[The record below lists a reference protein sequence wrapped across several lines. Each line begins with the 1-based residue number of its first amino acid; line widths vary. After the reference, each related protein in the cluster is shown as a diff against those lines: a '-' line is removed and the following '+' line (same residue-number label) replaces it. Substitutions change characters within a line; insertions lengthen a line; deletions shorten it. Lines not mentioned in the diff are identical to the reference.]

1 MTINQIG
8 TPQTLE
14 EIAKILNQSNKYQ
27 VLERF
32 EQLKQY
38 HPSDNIDERE
48 KLIGVY
54 LDTETT
60 GLDYKND
67 KIIELA
73 LVPFEYSQDGRIF
86 KILDSYC
93 SFQDPGEPINEQI
106 SLLTGIT
113 DDMVKDQ
120 VIDNAQVESIA
131 KYASLIVAHNSSF
144 DRKFIEKQF
153 PIFKQNAWGC
163 SYTQIPW
170 RRENISSAKL
180 EYLAYKFGFFYD
192 AHRAEMDC
200 LVGVHILTQ
209 TLPVSKELAFK
220 TLLNNSLQK
229 TYIIWAVNS
238 PFASKD
244 ILKARGYRWN
254 DGNNGKPKS
263 WFIVVNAQEKD
274 LEKEF
279 LAQAV
284 YQNNVIADMMTIIEE
299 IDALK
304 RFSIR

>member
-1 MTINQIG
+1 MAINQIG
-8 TPQTLE
+8 SHQTLE
-14 EIAKILNQSNKYQ
+14 EIAKLLSQSNRYK

-32 EQLKQY
+32 EKLEQY
-38 HPSDNIDERE
+38 HPCDEE
-48 KLIGVY
+48 DKLIGVY

-86 KILDSYC
+86 RILDSY
-93 SFQDPGEPINEQI
+93 SGFQDPGEPLNEQI

-113 DDMVKDQ
+113 DDMVKNHA
-120 VIDNAQVESIA
+120 IDNAQVESIVQS
-131 KYASLIVAHNSSF
+131 ASLIVAHNSGF

-153 PIFKQNAWGC
+153 PIFKQKAWGC
-163 SYTQIPW
+163 SYAQVPW
-170 RRENISSAKL
+170 RQENIASAKL

-209 TLPVSKELAFK
+209 ILPISKELAFK
-220 TLLNNSLQK
+220 ALLNNALQRS
-229 TYIIWAVNS
+229 YIIWAINA
-238 PFASKD
+238 PFSSKD
-244 ILKARGYRWN
+244 ILKTRGYRWN

-263 WFIVVNAQEKD
+263 WYIEVHEQNKD
-274 LEKEF
+274 LEQEF
-279 LAQAV
+279 LSQYI
-284 YQNNVIADMMTIIEE
+284 YQNNVIGNVMPTIEE
-299 IDALK
+299 INALN
-304 RFSIR
+304 RFSGR